1 MNKIICDICGT
12 SYPDTEDCCPICGC
26 SRDAAG
32 SFLGGDILEQGAD
45 EDIQDQDV
53 PRKRKEIFDFD
64 EVNSASEADNITYAE
79 TDYDEQEEDDEEE
92 TPRHNTLIVIVLT
105 VIIAL
110 LLMAAG
116 FIFVRYFLPNMGG
129 KADVAPQTTQITETA
144 FLETTELSIP
154 CQELYIISGKTV
166 ELNENGQMFLLHV
179 KASPE
184 NTTDKIIFT
193 SGDESIATVTEDGR
207 ITAVAEGETV
217 ITIRCGV
224 STMECPVTVKYVEE
238 TTVATTEAVE
248 TVMAGETVP
257 ATEAD
262 SASGETEATAATQ
275 ETKAAEETKSTEATA
290 STQPVNLKK
299 VTLKLKKSDIR
310 LGVYYEYK
318 LLLDCDLE
326 QNEVQWSSE
335 HPYIAS
341 VDENGVV
348 KAIKSGTTAITATY
362 GDQKVQC
369 IVRCS

>member
-1 MNKIICDICGT
+1 MSKIICDICGT
-12 SYPDTEDCCPICGC
+12 SYPDTADCCPICGC
-26 SRDAAG
+26 SRDAAD
-32 SFLGGDILEQGAD
+32 SLLGEDLLDSTAD
-45 EDIQDQDV
+45 EGVQEQDI
-53 PRKRKEIFDFD
+53 PRKRKEIFDYD
-64 EVNSASEADNITYAE
+64 EVNSEPDEEQVTYAQTE
-79 TDYDEQEEDDEEE
+79 YDEEE
-92 TPRHNTLIVIVLT
+92 EEEPRQTTLLVIVLT
-105 VIIAL
+105 VVIAL

-129 KADVAPQTTQITETA
+129 KADAAAQTTQETTA
-144 FLETTELSIP
+144 ASAETTESGIP

-166 ELNENGQMFLLHV
+166 ELNKEGQMFLLHV

-184 NTTDKIIFT
+184 NTTDEIIFA
-193 SGDESIATVTEDGR
+193 SGDESVATVTEDGKV
-207 ITAVAEGETV
+207 TAVSEGETV
-217 ITIRCGV
+217 ITIRCGI

-238 TTVATTEAVE
+238 TTVATTEAIE
-248 TVMAGETVP
+248 TVAVGETGP
-257 ATEAD
+257 EETAADTNAETAGAAEATEAAEVTET
-262 SASGETEATAATQ
+262 SAPAQT
-275 ETKAAEETKSTEATA
+275 
-290 STQPVNLKK
+290 NLKN
-299 VTLKLKKSDIR
+299 VTLKLKKTDIR

-348 KAIKSGTTAITATY
+348 KAIKAGTTAITATY

>member
-1 MNKIICDICGT
+1 MSKIICDICGT
-12 SYPDTEDCCPICGC
+12 SYPDTADCCPICGC
-26 SRDAAG
+26 SRNAAG
-32 SFLGGDILEQGAD
+32 SLLGGDILEQSAD
-45 EDIQDQDV
+45 ESVQHPDY

-64 EVNSASEADNITYAE
+64 EVNSASGEEDITYAE
-79 TDYDEQEEDDEEE
+79 TDYDEEEENDDEEE
-92 TPRHNTLIVIVLT
+92 PRHNTLIVIVLT
-105 VIIAL
+105 IIIAL

-116 FIFVRYFLPNMGG
+116 FIFVRFFLPNMGG
-129 KADVAPQTTQITETA
+129 KADVTPQTTQSTEAA
-144 FLETTELSIP
+144 FAETTEFSIP

-184 NTTDKIIFT
+184 NTTDKILFT

-207 ITAVAEGETV
+207 ITAVSEGETV

-248 TVMAGETVP
+248 TVPE
-257 ATEAD
+257 TEAD
-262 SASGETEATAATQ
+262 SASETVGETEAAA
-275 ETKAAEETKSTEATA
+275 ATEATKA
-290 STQPVNLKK
+290 TEAADSTQQANLKK
-299 VTLKLKKSDIR
+299 VTLKLKKTDIR

>member
-1 MNKIICDICGT
+1 MSKIICDICGT
-12 SYPDTEDCCPICGC
+12 SYPDTADCCPICGC
-26 SRDAAG
+26 ARNASG
-32 SFLGGDILEQGAD
+32 SSVEEDLLEQTAD
-45 EDIQDQDV
+45 DSARSYPQ
-53 PRKRKEIFDFD
+53 KRKEIFDFD
-64 EVNSASEADNITYAE
+64 EVNGETGGEEVTYAE
-79 TDYDEQEEDDEEE
+79 TDYDEDEEPME
-92 TPRHNTLIVIVLT
+92 EEPRQNTLLVIVLT
-105 VIIAL
+105 VLIAL

-129 KADVAPQTTQITETA
+129 KSDAASQTTQATESA
-144 FLETTELSIP
+144 FVETTQAGIP

-166 ELNENGQMFLLHV
+166 ELNAEGQMFLLHV
-179 KASPE
+179 KVSPE
-184 NTTDKIIFT
+184 DTTDEVFYDSSDT
-193 SGDESIATVTEDGR
+193 SVATVTPDGK
-207 ITAVAEGETV
+207 ITAVSEGEAV

-238 TTVATTEAVE
+238 TTVPTTLPA
-248 TVMAGETVP
+248 ETVP
-257 ATEAD
+257 VEA
-262 SASGETEATAATQ
+262 AETQSGETQ
-275 ETKAAEETKSTEATA
+275 EPAEQTEATA
-290 STQPVNLKK
+290 SQAGLKD
-299 VTLKLKKSDIR
+299 VTLKLKKTDIR
-310 LGVYYEYK
+310 LGVYYEFE